1 MELSTDY
8 AKDYAQ
14 AYTAYEN
21 GDYSTAAEI
30 INGLVDHFQDD
41 PNLWLL
47 QGHIYYGLEQYD
59 VARERYEYVLSL
71 TEDSALVEEAS
82 NWLAYSEQY
91 ANQAQ
96 LLSSDMSTEEYPQGL
111 HDLTTYD
118 ESSLDELSDV
128 DRDVHYHQEEP
139 ESAIDNDDYSLDE
152 LDPLA
157 AEDDYSLD
165 ELDPLAA
172 EDDYSLDELDPLAA
186 EADYSLDELDPL
198 AVEADYSLDELD
210 PLAAEADYS
219 LDELDPLPENMDY
232 DLDESESLSA
242 NGAAFAQQ
250 VDPLAANSDDQFEEL
265 EYPEENQSPEN
276 LEIAQDRD
284 LVNDALE
291 DNAAS
296 VFDAFGQG
304 SSEDLELDCDEFDP
318 GFAPEMDGEFIP
330 DEDYEALAED
340 NPFNTSGNFIPDE
353 ENEPLE
359 DEDDPFSIDEEL
371 LAAVEE
377 TQWADSGLVDLP
389 DFLPTEEMP
398 DLLGESDDAVPEFT
412 PQQKAGILDDSEDEA
427 GADFAGE
434 FDEFDDAFFLD
445 DDADEADE
453 EIEAQELEKE
463 SSLHLSS
470 INSDPSAEAEE
481 VVKTQVLM
489 SELDKAEVPDDD
501 FPEDVFADDA
511 DDEDFF
517 QTDEPEIIKGSESD
531 HFIEEEEDLM
541 GEGATLLMGTQELE
555 SRASQA
561 IESSKSQLSQSNQES
576 PFSNT
581 DRSSSQH
588 STFNYQSSHNGNGAN
603 PNFALDDADDF
614 DAAFDEVMQADST
627 SGIQTPHH
635 ADVLDNWDDDFDVD
649 NLHSFDL
656 SDDTS
661 GAMTSGSAF
670 DFNYEDDR
678 AAAILDDDL
687 AFADD
692 TEGSMIRDEEIF
704 SITGAGDKVAALP
717 LDSPASE
724 VSSSSTE
731 GTLLGFLDNAPLKQ
745 KQIWISLI
753 GGAAAALSVATV
765 SYATSQVEG
774 RQLKD
779 ALMTGA
785 ALTSSFLTTFSL
797 GRLTAEHMRRST
809 EDLIKQ
815 FDAMSDGNLNVSTR
829 VYSEDELGELATKF
843 NQMSRIMLST
853 TRDAQRRAE
862 EMEEAKED
870 LQRQVI
876 RLLDDVEGAARGDLT
891 VAAEVT
897 ANVLGAVADSFNLT
911 IQNLREIVV
920 QVKLAAR
927 QVTQGAND
935 SEKFARNLAAN
946 ALREAEELAATLNS
960 VQVMTD
966 AIQRVAEAAR
976 EAESV
981 AKDASNAAIKGGE
994 AVDQTVGGILEV
1006 RETVAETTRKV
1017 KRLAESSQ
1025 EISRIVAL
1033 INAIAGRTN
1042 LLALNASIEAARAGE
1057 AGKGFAIVADEVR
1070 QLADRS
1076 AKALKDIE
1084 QIVMQIQGETNSV
1097 MTAMEEGQQQVIK
1110 VTQLSEQAK
1119 QSLDNIIQ
1127 VTNRIDVLV
1136 RAITAD
1142 TVEQNEVARAVS
1154 QVMQAVEHTAQET
1167 SQESQKVSI
1176 SLQNLVGVARDLLTS
1191 VERFRVDTGERAHR
1205 GFGTD

>member
-8 AKDYAQ
+8 TKDYAQ

-71 TEDSALVEEAS
+71 TEDPALVEEAS

-91 ANQAQ
+91 ANQAH

-118 ESSLDELSDV
+118 ESSLDQLSDV
-128 DRDVHYHQEEP
+128 DHDVHYHQEEP
-139 ESAIDNDDYSLDE
+139 ADAIYSHDYNLDELDPLAAEDDYSLDE

-172 EDDYSLDELDPLAA
+172 EDDYSLDELDPL
-186 EADYSLDELDPL
+186 
-198 AVEADYSLDELD
+198 
-210 PLAAEADYS
+210 
-219 LDELDPLPENMDY
+219 PENMDY
-232 DLDESESLSA
+232 DLDESESLSE
-242 NGAAFAQQ
+242 NGAAFAQD
-250 VDPLAANSDDQFEEL
+250 VDLLAANREDRFEEL
-265 EYPEENQSPEN
+265 EYPEENQSEET
-276 LEIAQDRD
+276 LEITQDRD

-296 VFDAFGQG
+296 VFDEFEQDLSADFELDA
-304 SSEDLELDCDEFDP
+304 SDSEDFAPKNFELDNG
-318 GFAPEMDGEFIP
+318 GFALDMDGEFIP
-330 DEDYEALAED
+330 DEDYEALGED

-353 ENEPLE
+353 DNEPLE

-389 DFLPTEEMP
+389 DFLPNEEMP
-398 DLLGESDDAVPEFT
+398 DLLGEFDAAESDVP
-412 PQQKAGILDDSEDEA
+412 PQQKAGILDDSDDSADEA
-427 GADFAGE
+427 VADFAGE
-434 FDEFDDAFFLD
+434 FDEFDDAFFID

-453 EIEAQELEKE
+453 ESEAQELEKE
-463 SSLHLSS
+463 SSLHLSE
-470 INSDPSAEAEE
+470 INSAPSFEE
-481 VVKTQVLM
+481 EEDVKTPVLI
-489 SELDKAEVPDDD
+489 SERDLAEVPDDD
-501 FPEDVFADDA
+501 FPEDVFADDV

-517 QTDEPEIIKGSESD
+517 QTDEPEIIKSSD
-531 HFIEEEEDLM
+531 SNRFMEEEEDLM

-555 SRASQA
+555 SRANSA
-561 IESSKSQLSQSNQES
+561 IESSKSQVSQSNQDS
-576 PFSNT
+576 PFSNP

-649 NLHSFDL
+649 NLHNFDL

-717 LDSPASE
+717 LDSPAIE
-724 VSSSSTE
+724 VSSSSFE

-753 GGAAAALSVATV
+753 GGAAAALSVATI

-774 RQLKD
+774 RQLRD

-815 FDAMSDGNLNVSTR
+815 FDAISDGNLNVSTR

-1205 GFGTD
+1205 SFGTD

>member
-1 MELSTDY
+1 MESSADY
-8 AKDYAQ
+8 TKDYAQ

-21 GDYSTAAEI
+21 GDYATAAEI
-30 INGLVDHFQDD
+30 INGLVDHFPDD
-41 PNLWLL
+41 PSLWLL

-71 TEDSALVEEAS
+71 TEDPVLVEEAS

-91 ANQAQ
+91 ANQAH

-111 HDLTTYD
+111 NDLTTGD
-118 ESSLDELSDV
+118 ESSLDELHHLGD
-128 DRDVHYHQEEP
+128 DVHYHQEEP
-139 ESAIDNDDYSLDE
+139 GSASDGDDYSLDE
-152 LDPLA
+152 LAPLA
-157 AEDDYSLD
+157 PEDNYSLD
-165 ELDPLAA
+165 ELA
-172 EDDYSLDELDPLAA
+172 
-186 EADYSLDELDPL
+186 
-198 AVEADYSLDELD
+198 
-210 PLAAEADYS
+210 
-219 LDELDPLPENMDY
+219 PLPENMDY
-232 DLDESESLSA
+232 DLDESESLSE
-242 NGAAFAQQ
+242 NGAAFAQD
-250 VDPLAANSDDQFEEL
+250 VDLLTANSEDRFEEL
-265 EYPEENQSPEN
+265 EYPEENQSEET
-276 LEIAQDRD
+276 LEITQDRN
-284 LVNDALE
+284 LVDDALE
-291 DNAAS
+291 DNGAL
-296 VFDAFGQG
+296 V
-304 SSEDLELDCDEFDP
+304 LDEFEPDLSADLKLDP
-318 GFAPEMDGEFIP
+318 SDPEDFAPDNFALDDGGFAIDMNGEFIP
-330 DEDYEALAED
+330 DEDYEALGED
-340 NPFNTSGNFIPDE
+340 NPFNTSGNFIPYED
-353 ENEPLE
+353 NEPLE
-359 DEDDPFSIDEEL
+359 DENDPFSIDEEL

-389 DFLPTEEMP
+389 DFLPNEEMP
-398 DLLGESDDAVPEFT
+398 DLLGESADVAESDVP
-412 PQQKAGILDDSEDEA
+412 PQQKAGISDDSDDSADEA
-427 GADFAGE
+427 VADFDSE

-453 EIEAQELEKE
+453 EIEAQKLEKE

-470 INSDPSAEAEE
+470 INSDPSLEE
-481 VVKTQVLM
+481 EEDVKTPVLM
-489 SELDKAEVPDDD
+489 SERDLAEASDDD
-501 FPEDVFADDA
+501 FPEDMFANNV

-517 QTDEPEIIKGSESD
+517 QTDEPEIIKSSDSD
-531 HFIEEEEDLM
+531 HFIEEEEDLIA
-541 GEGATLLMGTQELE
+541 EGATLLMGTQELE
-555 SRASQA
+555 SRAQSPL
-561 IESSKSQLSQSNQES
+561 ESSQNRVSPSNQDS
-576 PFSNT
+576 PFSPS
-581 DRSSSQH
+581 DRSSPEH
-588 STFNYQSSHNGNGAN
+588 STFNYQPSHHSNGAN
-603 PNFALDDADDF
+603 YNFALNDADDF
-614 DAAFDEVMQADST
+614 DAAFDEVMPADST
-627 SGIQTPHH
+627 SGTQTSNHV
-635 ADVLDNWDDDFDVD
+635 DVLDNWDDDFDID
-649 NLHSFDL
+649 NLYDFEL
-656 SDDTS
+656 SDDTN

-670 DFNYEDDR
+670 DFNDDDDP
-678 AAAILDDDL
+678 AAAILDNDL

-704 SITGAGDKVAALP
+704 SITGAGDQVVPLL
-717 LDSPASE
+717 LDSPVSE
-724 VSSSSTE
+724 ISSISTE

-774 RQLKD
+774 RQLRD

-797 GRLTAEHMRRST
+797 GRLTAEHIRRCT

-815 FDAMSDGNLNVSTR
+815 FDAMSEGNLNVSTR
-829 VYSEDELGELATKF
+829 VYSEDELGELANKF

-1097 MTAMEEGQQQVIK
+1097 MTAMEEGQQQVIR

-1205 GFGTD
+1205 SFDTD

>member
-8 AKDYAQ
+8 TKDYAQ

-71 TEDSALVEEAS
+71 TEDPALVEEAS

-91 ANQAQ
+91 ANQAH

-128 DRDVHYHQEEP
+128 DPDVHYHQEEP
-139 ESAIDNDDYSLDE
+139 ASAIYSHDYSLDE

-172 EDDYSLDELDPLAA
+172 EDDYSLDELDPL
-186 EADYSLDELDPL
+186 
-198 AVEADYSLDELD
+198 
-210 PLAAEADYS
+210 
-219 LDELDPLPENMDY
+219 PENIDY
-232 DLDESESLSA
+232 DLDESESLSE
-242 NGAAFAQQ
+242 NGAAFAQD
-250 VDPLAANSDDQFEEL
+250 VDLQAANSEDRFLEL
-265 EYPEENQSPEN
+265 EYSEENESAET
-276 LEIAQDRD
+276 LEITQDRD

-296 VFDAFGQG
+296 VFDEFEQ
-304 SSEDLELDCDEFDP
+304 DLSADWELDASDP
-318 GFAPEMDGEFIP
+318 EAPEKIFKAPKNFEIDNGGFALDMDGEFIP
-330 DEDYEALAED
+330 EEDYEALGED

-389 DFLPTEEMP
+389 DFLPNEEMP
-398 DLLGESDDAVPEFT
+398 DLLGFSDAAESDVSQE
-412 PQQKAGILDDSEDEA
+412 QKAGILDDSDDSADEA
-427 GADFAGE
+427 VADFSGE

-470 INSDPSAEAEE
+470 INSAPSFEE
-481 VVKTQVLM
+481 EEYVKTPVLM
-489 SELDKAEVPDDD
+489 SERELAEVPDDD
-501 FPEDVFADDA
+501 FPEDAFADDV
-511 DDEDFF
+511 DDDDFF
-517 QTDEPEIIKGSESD
+517 QTDEPEIIKSSD
-531 HFIEEEEDLM
+531 SDRFMEEEEDLM

-561 IESSKSQLSQSNQES
+561 MLHPQRDPIESSKSQLSQSNQDS
-576 PFSNT
+576 PFSNP
-581 DRSSSQH
+581 DRSASQH

-614 DAAFDEVMQADST
+614 DAAFDEVMQADSS
-627 SGIQTPHH
+627 SGIQTPNH

-649 NLHSFDL
+649 NLHNFDL

-670 DFNYEDDR
+670 DFNYDDDR

-717 LDSPASE
+717 LDSPAIE
-724 VSSSSTE
+724 VSSSSFE

-1205 GFGTD
+1205 SFGTD

>member
-1 MELSTDY
+1 MELSADY
-8 AKDYAQ
+8 TKDYAQ

-30 INGLVDHFQDD
+30 INELVNHFPDD

-71 TEDSALVEEAS
+71 TEDPALVEEAS

-91 ANQAQ
+91 ANQAH

-118 ESSLDELSDV
+118 ESSLDALTDV
-128 DRDVHYHQEEP
+128 PPDVHDHQEEP
-139 ESAIDNDDYSLDE
+139 ASAIYSHDYSLDE
-152 LDPLA
+152 LAPLA
-157 AEDDYSLD
+157 AEEDYSLNELAPLAAEEDYSLD
-165 ELDPLAA
+165 ELA
-172 EDDYSLDELDPLAA
+172 
-186 EADYSLDELDPL
+186 
-198 AVEADYSLDELD
+198 
-210 PLAAEADYS
+210 
-219 LDELDPLPENMDY
+219 PLPENIDY
-232 DLDESESLSA
+232 DLEESESLSET
-242 NGAAFAQQ
+242 GAAFAQDFDLQ
-250 VDPLAANSDDQFEEL
+250 AANSEDHFLEL
-265 EYPEENQSPEN
+265 EDSEENESAET
-276 LEIAQDRD
+276 LEITQDRD

-291 DNAAS
+291 ENAAP
-296 VFDAFGQG
+296 VFDEFEQ
-304 SSEDLELDCDEFDP
+304 DLSADWELDASDP
-318 GFAPEMDGEFIP
+318 EAPEEVFTAPKNFAIDNDGFALDMDGEFIP
-330 DEDYEALAED
+330 DENYEALGED
-340 NPFNTSGNFIPDE
+340 NPFNISGNFILDE
-353 ENEPLE
+353 DNEPLE

-389 DFLPTEEMP
+389 DFLPNEEMP
-398 DLLGESDDAVPEFT
+398 DLLGFANAAESDVSQE
-412 PQQKAGILDDSEDEA
+412 QKAGILDESDDSADEA
-427 GADFAGE
+427 VADLAGE

-453 EIEAQELEKE
+453 EREAQELEKE

-470 INSDPSAEAEE
+470 INSAPSFEAEE
-481 VVKTQVLM
+481 YVKTPVSM
-489 SELDKAEVPDDD
+489 PERELAEVPDDD
-501 FPEDVFADDA
+501 FPEERQADDV
-511 DDEDFF
+511 DDDDFF
-517 QTDEPEIIKGSESD
+517 QTDEPEIIKSSD
-531 HFIEEEEDLM
+531 SDRFMEEEEDLM

-561 IESSKSQLSQSNQES
+561 MLHPQRDPSESSKSQLSQSNQDS
-576 PFSNT
+576 PFSNP
-581 DRSSSQH
+581 DRSASQH

-614 DAAFDEVMQADST
+614 DAAFDEVMQADSS

-635 ADVLDNWDDDFDVD
+635 ADLLDNWDDDFDVD
-649 NLHSFDL
+649 NLQNFEL

-661 GAMTSGSAF
+661 GAITSGSAF
-670 DFNYEDDR
+670 DFNYDDDHP
-678 AAAILDDDL
+678 AAILDDDL

-704 SITGAGDKVAALP
+704 SITGANDQVAALP
-717 LDSPASE
+717 GSSPALE
-724 VSSSSTE
+724 VSSSSFE
-731 GTLLGFLDNAPLKQ
+731 GTLLGFLDNAPFKQ
-745 KQIWISLI
+745 KQVWISLI
-753 GGAAAALSVATV
+753 GAAAAALSVAMV
-765 SYATSQVEG
+765 SYTTSQVEG
-774 RQLKD
+774 RQLRD

-797 GRLTAEHMRRST
+797 GRLTAEQMRRST

-815 FDAMSDGNLNVSTR
+815 FDAISEGNLNVSTR
-829 VYSEDELGELATKF
+829 VYSEDELGELAAKF

-853 TRDAQRRAE
+853 MRDAQRRAE

-1205 GFGTD
+1205 SFGTD